1 MVLVDFE
8 GNEADELTV
17 HVGDLVK
24 NVSKAAEDGWLQGEL
39 RGVRG
44 IFPANFVKEVP
55 AYLKGGENRE
65 PRSIRKPKTVKGPP
79 TRRCEVLFAYNP
91 MNEDELELTVGET
104 VEILKE
110 IEDGWWLGKSNY
122 KLGVFPSNFV
132 KEIFVTGKDYKPAE
146 GKSRPKLTDAIFTK
160 EVKEQQRTSVRRKIN
175 SVNECCQVM
184 FDYKSVLDDELDLKK
199 GDIVTIISK
208 DSEDEG
214 WWEGELNGR
223 RGYFP
228 DNFVMV
234 LTVPHLPG
242 AMSQPPARQSPEKP
256 PGETEPP
263 PVEKAPHQDG
273 TDLVPPGQGREDKTT
288 GSMKQRK
295 APPPPVKDK
304 PSWPP
309 QIKTN
314 GEQSPSSPKP
324 AEEKKEKDVDQFDN
338 VNVSPAKL
346 NHPTANRAKP
356 PHRRPP
362 TNLHSPSS
370 PTGDP
375 EQAEFDMAP
384 KKLPGLAKET
394 CPVVV
399 PKPTSKASQEEAGTM
414 DDVRTAVRDL
424 QMALALFKAQHER
437 DMEDLKAELKD
448 ERSKRVALQ
457 EEVQA
462 LKKTVKQH

>member
-1 MVLVDFE
+1 MEVMVLMDFE

-17 HVGDLVK
+17 HVGDVVK
-24 NVSKAAEDGWLQGEL
+24 TVSKAAEDGWLQGEL

-55 AYLKGGENRE
+55 AYLKGGEHRE
-65 PRSIRKPKTVKGPP
+65 PRSIRKSKTVKGTP
-79 TRRCEVLFAYNP
+79 TRRCEVLFPYTPLND
-91 MNEDELELTVGET
+91 DELELTVGEI

-110 IEDGWWLGKSNY
+110 IEDGWWLGKNNY

-199 GDIVTIISK
+199 GDIVTVISK

-223 RGYFP
+223 RGFFP

-263 PVEKAPHQDG
+263 PVEKTPHQDE
-273 TDLVPPGQGREDKTT
+273 TDLAPPGQGRETT
-288 GSMKQRK
+288 DGPMKQRK

-309 QIKTN
+309 QIKIN
-314 GEQSPSSPKP
+314 GEQSPKP
-324 AEEKKEKDVDQFDN
+324 AEETKEKDVDQFDN
-338 VNVSPAKL
+338 VDVSPAKL

-370 PTGDP
+370 
-375 EQAEFDMAP
+375 
-384 KKLPGLAKET
+384 ET
-394 CPVVV
+394 FPVVA

-424 QMALALFKAQHER
+424 QMTLELFKAQHER
-437 DMEDLKAELKD
+437 DMEELKADLKD

-457 EEVQA
+457 GEVQA
-462 LKKTVKQH
+462 LKKTVNQH